1 MLDSTTVSLI
11 IESLVIDSGPLL
23 ETPAVVTDAGL
34 SSYAVESIRL
44 SVCVDVIGS
53 HLVVVVIDSS
63 HIYN

>member
-11 IESLVIDSGPLL
+11 IDSLVIDSGPLL

-44 SVCVDVIGS
+44 
-53 HLVVVVIDSS
+53 
-63 HIYN
+63 